1 MFTCITGDRSSKR
14 EVFMRPCILYVKR
27 LLLALVVCTLV
38 LPGFALAQFDEIG
51 ALERE
56 GDYFELQCSV
66 MEVHPDQLVVCEKTI
81 RLVDFR
87 QGGQRYKTMLLDHKG
102 NSLSFW
108 SFRQNNWVFI
118 RGFELENGQIFA
130 REIYR
135 LPRDVKQG
143 ERRYFPFFSQVPK
156 WEVEP

>member
-1 MFTCITGDRSSKR
+1 
-14 EVFMRPCILYVKR
+14 MRPCILYVKR
-27 LLLALVVCTLV
+27 FLLALVACTLV
-38 LPGFALAQFDEIG
+38 LPGFALAQSAEIL

-66 MEVHPDQLVVCEKTI
+66 MEVHPDYLVVCEETI

-87 QGGQRYKTMLLDHKG
+87 QGGQRYKTMLFDHRG
-102 NSLSFW
+102 NSLSFRA
-108 SFRQNNWVFI
+108 FGQNNWVFI

-135 LPRDVKQG
+135 LSQYVKQG
-143 ERRYFPFFSQVPK
+143 ERSYFPFFSRVPK
-156 WEVEP
+156 WEVQP